1 MLVGLGT
8 GEAWTVVGALRAGLV
23 LCACEVGQVLLFG
36 AYGSGAGVLSWS
48 WLGLGLDGVS
58 GGWGAVQGLR
68 GGDGAPGS
76 WPCLWA
82 FDGWGGIQDPVSG
95 AAITARPTMQCG

>member
-48 WLGLGLDGVS
+48 WLGLGS
-58 GGWGAVQGLR
+58 F
-68 GGDGAPGS
+68 GS
-76 WPCLWA
+76 FAWP
-82 FDGWGGIQDPVSG
+82 
-95 AAITARPTMQCG
+95 AITASPAMECG